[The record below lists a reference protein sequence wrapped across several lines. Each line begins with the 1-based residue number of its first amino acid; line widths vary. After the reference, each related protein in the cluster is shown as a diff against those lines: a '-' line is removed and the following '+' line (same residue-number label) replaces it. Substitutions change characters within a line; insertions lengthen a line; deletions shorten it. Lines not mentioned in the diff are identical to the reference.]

1 MSTIPVARE
10 AKLQPIEISDRVTIS
25 LSDVLLPVVLHPAK
39 RFSDEE
45 LLEFCAANE
54 VLRIERTA
62 EGDLVVM
69 TPAGGRTSNREG
81 YIFRE
86 LDLWVEREAKGIAFN
101 SNGGF
106 LFPDGTMRSPDAAWL
121 SSGQWN
127 LLTKKQQE
135 GFLPVCPE
143 FVVELRSPGDRAS
156 QVEARLEFWMS
167 RGVQLGWLIDPQR
180 RLVMIYRSGQEPD
193 TLLRPE
199 FLDGEG
205 PVAGFRLKMQRFWE

>member
-1 MSTIPVARE
+1 MSAIPVVRE
-10 AKLQPIEISDRVTIS
+10 AKLQGIEASDQVNISMS
-25 LSDVLLPVVLHPAK
+25 YALLPLVLRPGR
-39 RFSDEE
+39 RFSEEE
-45 LLEFCAANE
+45 LMRFCAANE
-54 VLRIERTA
+54 FLQIERTA

-86 LDLWVEREAKGIAFN
+86 LDLWAESEAKGIAFN

-106 LFPDGTMRSPDAAWL
+106 LFSDGTMRAPDAAWL

-127 LLTKKQQE
+127 ALTDKQQE

-156 QVEARLEFWMS
+156 QVEAKLEFWMS

-180 RLVMIYRSGQEPD
+180 RLAMVYRLGQEPE

-199 FLDGEG
+199 LLEGEG
-205 PVAGFRLKMQRFWE
+205 PLAGFHLKMQRFWA